1 MNQPSVIRLNLLRA
15 CYALMFVGLGITV
28 WPQVLFGAADL
39 PLMAGA
45 TNALLAAL
53 GLTCGLGLIAP
64 LRMLP
69 LLLFEV
75 AWKLIWTVSVA
86 LPLWL
91 SGRFTAEAGDIL
103 FAVAFVVPFLFIIPW
118 RYACSS
124 FTRPEPWR
132 HATAVAAE

>member
-28 WPQVLFGAADL
+28 WPQVLIGAADQ
-39 PLMAGA
+39 PLMTGA
-45 TNALLAAL
+45 TNALLAGL
-53 GLTCGLGLIAP
+53 GLACGLGLIAQ

-86 LPLWL
+86 VPLLL

-118 RYACSS
+118 RYALSS
-124 FTRPEPWR
+124 FTRLEPWR
-132 HATAVAAE
+132 QAAALATE

>member
-1 MNQPSVIRLNLLRA
+1 MNQPSVLRLNLLRA
-15 CYALMFVGLGITV
+15 CYALMIVGLGIV
-28 WPQVLFGAADL
+28 IWPQVLMGAADQ
-39 PLMAGA
+39 PLMTGA
-45 TNALLAAL
+45 VNALLAAL

-118 RYACSS
+118 RYALSS

-132 HATAVAAE
+132 HSQTAPAE

>member
-28 WPQVLFGAADL
+28 WPQVLIGAADQ
-39 PLMAGA
+39 PLMTGA
-45 TNALLAAL
+45 VNALLAAL

-75 AWKLIWTVSVA
+75 AWKLIWSVSVA

-91 SGRFTAEAGDIL
+91 SGRFTAEAGEIL
-103 FAVAFVVPFLFIIPW
+103 FAVAFVVPFVFIFPW
-118 RYACSS
+118 GYALSS
-124 FTRPEPWR
+124 FTRAEPWR
-132 HATAVAAE
+132 RGEAIAAA